1 MMLRGGK
8 SRIRELERVLKE
20 VSVSVEDA
28 RGLLTLH
35 LLKALFVDSGDLEML
50 FLQCLQA
57 WDQWCSNLQILIL
70 CLIFEFILGAINR
83 YIHLLDSCDYAL
95 GLLGHLILL
104 SSDKS
109 YLVV

>member
-57 WDQWCSNLQILIL
+57 WDQWWLPLWQLVDPGS
-70 CLIFEFILGAINR
+70 ATPPP
-83 YIHLLDSCDYAL
+83 YAGP
-95 GLLGHLILL
+95 GL
-104 SSDKS
+104 
-109 YLVV
+109 